1 MQKKSTFY
9 ITALSISIIMII
21 GSLFVE
27 LNSLSGLLLG
37 TGSGFFG
44 ANIAKLYFINLEKK
58 NPDIIKENEIELK
71 DERNILIRQKAKA
84 KSADIIQWLI
94 MLIAYLTIFVNA
106 PLWITL
112 LIVGIFVLYNII
124 QIYYITITTINLIK
138 T

>member
-9 ITALSISIIMII
+9 IAALIISIIMII

-37 TGSGFFG
+37 TGAGFFG
-44 ANIAKLYFINLEKK
+44 ANIAKLYSLNLEKK

-71 DERNILIRQKAKA
+71 DERNILIRQRAKA
-84 KSADIIQWLI
+84 KSADIIQCLI
-94 MLIAYLTIFVNA
+94 ILIAYLTIIVNA

-112 LIVGIFVLYNII
+112 LTVGIFVLYNII
-124 QIYYITITTINLIK
+124 QIYYINK
-138 T
+138 FNKEM